1 MRTKSFCREKLRV
14 SPLDKQTFD
23 RVRVITRPE
32 LGEVSER
39 FIVDTPATARTKH
52 HRQIRVL
59 RFNTF
64 QYIIQTANIVDVQ
77 VRLFL
82 LQIRRVDIS
91 DRAIAIPF
99 EESDTGIFS
108 HQIIHYSKYEVLH
121 FRIAQVKYQL
131 ITEVI
136 FIPIGKMDDPVFMF
150 LIKLT
155 LRIHH
160 FRFYPQTELDTLLC
174 SFFDQTPD
182 TVGQF
187 ICRFIPVSQAL
198 MIAAARIFIGKPAV
212 VQQEHIHSEPCGIA
226 NQSYQFLLIKI
237 EISRFPV
244 I

>member
-1 MRTKSFCREKLRV
+1 M
-14 SPLDKQTFD
+14 
-23 RVRVITRPE
+23 
-32 LGEVSER
+32 
-39 FIVDTPATARTKH
+39 
-52 HRQIRVL
+52 
-59 RFNTF
+59 
-64 QYIIQTANIVDVQ
+64 
-77 VRLFL
+77 RLFF

-91 DRAIAIPF
+91 DRTIAIPF

-108 HQIIHYSKYEVLH
+108 HQIIHYSKDEVLH

-150 LIKLT
+150 LVKLT

-160 FRFYPQTELDTLLC
+160 FRFYPQTELDALL
-174 SFFDQTPD
+174 SGFFDQTPD

-187 ICRFIPVSQAL
+187 ICRFVPVSQAL